1 MKIDVPDDVLAGT
14 SFDPDHALLD
24 LALGMYA
31 DSRASLGQAARI
43 SGMHQAAFMKELS
56 SRRIPL
62 HYDIDDFQQDMA
74 TLDKL

>member
-1 MKIDVPDDVLAGT
+1 MNIEVPDEVLAGT

-31 DSRASLGQAARI
+31 DRRASLGQAAKI

-56 SRRIPL
+56 SRQIPL
-62 HYDIDDFQQDMA
+62 HYGIDDFKQDLA